1 MKKVAIIMGSDSD
14 LPIAEKAAAQL
25 KALDIPFEVHVMSA
39 HRTPDEACAFAKS
52 AKENGFGVLVSIAG
66 MAAHLGGV
74 LAANTTLPIIGV
86 PGKSSFEGLD
96 ALLATVQMPSGIP
109 VATVAVNGSKNAA
122 IAAILAA
129 QMLALS
135 DEELDKKLVAM
146 RQEMADEVRRKD
158 EKICAQFRD

>member
-39 HRTPDEACAFAKS
+39 HRTPDEACAFAKA
-52 AKENGFGVLVSIAG
+52 AKENGFGVLISIAG

-122 IAAILAA
+122 ILAA

-146 RQEMADEVRRKD
+146 RKEMADEVRRKD